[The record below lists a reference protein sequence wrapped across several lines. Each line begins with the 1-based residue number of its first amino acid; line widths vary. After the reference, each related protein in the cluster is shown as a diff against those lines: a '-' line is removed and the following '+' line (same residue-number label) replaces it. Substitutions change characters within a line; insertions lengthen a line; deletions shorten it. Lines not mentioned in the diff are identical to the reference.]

1 MIAFLFF
8 SHFWQAVEEIMENV
22 LATFNLQ
29 PSFFS
34 KVRQYP
40 CTFLP
45 LHMPKTDA
53 VIMIWS
59 LKVHYMYNQLGT
71 QDCCFFLTP
80 PPFPTL
86 TILCVLLVRVSKHLM
101 QPNNLVSGCCLF
113 DTPTIFLCALL
124 VWGLKKID
132 TTVGK
137 IDTDDIIN

>member
-29 PSFFS
+29 PSFFN

-40 CTFLP
+40 CRFLP

-59 LKVHYMYNQLGT
+59 LKVHYMYNKLGT
-71 QDCCFFLTP
+71 QGCCFFLTP
-80 PPFPTL
+80 PPL
-86 TILCVLLVRVSKHLM
+86 SLLNGSVCIASSSIKTFNATQQLGNGLLPLWHPNDFFVCIAGLRV
-101 QPNNLVSGCCLF
+101 
-113 DTPTIFLCALL
+113 
-124 VWGLKKID
+124 KK
-132 TTVGK
+132 
-137 IDTDDIIN
+137 NWYNRR